1 MEKLFYKK
9 WSAILTVAAILLV
22 AILLCVLLTFLTQ
35 KATLEPRAEELKGLI
50 DAAKK
55 SAEDK
60 QALVEY
66 LKTNEYVRK
75 WAEDNGYI
83 DSNDILFIEE
93 NK

>member
-35 KATLEPRAEELKGLI
+35 KAMLEPRVEELQGLI

-66 LKTNEYVRK
+66 LKTDEYVKK
-75 WAEDNGYI
+75 WAEDHGYI
-83 DSNDILFIEE
+83 SKEDILFIEE

>member
-35 KATLEPRAEELKGLI
+35 KATLEPRIEKLKVLIEEGG
-50 DAAKK
+50 K
-55 SAEDK
+55 SVQENQK
-60 QALVEY
+60 LLEY
-66 LKTNEYVRK
+66 YKTDEYVKR
-75 WAEDNGYI
+75 WAEDHGYI
-83 DSNDILFIEE
+83 SPDDILFIEE